1 MHCAGTFCSFK
12 NLIPAQT
19 IPLHTD
25 STVKGGQNFKIK
37 KPHKYNVRVVHIV
50 DPKYLTI
57 LFRTN
62 FEKMISYLLSVF
74 IDNKERKLYRYAV
87 LTPSVVII

>member
-19 IPLHTD
+19 IPLHTV

-37 KPHKYNVRVVHIV
+37 KKHKYNARVVHIV
-50 DPKYLTI
+50 DSKYLTI

-62 FEKMISYLLSVF
+62 FEKMIYLLSVF

-87 LTPSVVII
+87 LTPGVLII